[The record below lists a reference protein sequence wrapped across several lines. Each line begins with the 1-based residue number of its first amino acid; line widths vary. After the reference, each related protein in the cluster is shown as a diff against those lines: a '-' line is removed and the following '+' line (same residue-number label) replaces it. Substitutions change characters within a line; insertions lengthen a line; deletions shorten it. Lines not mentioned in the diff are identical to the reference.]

1 MKQLSGIQSMAI
13 AGALLLSAC
22 ASNPQLSHQD
32 VLRQYNAIA
41 QLDANI
47 TNSRKMGADYLAPEG
62 FQDVEEKLQQ
72 AISSAQNGNTPDVNK
87 YSKQGLRELKAVDK
101 NTASSR
107 RIFVELLANRDRA
120 IKAGAEKLFPDEF
133 NKLESNFHNA
143 ANLVE
148 NNKLEAAKKL
158 RPVLITDYGRLELK
172 SVKKDAAQAAKAAIE
187 SAKEKDADDYAPKTF
202 KLAEEELTLA
212 LSILEAN
219 RSQSDKAGAHTTR
232 AVELANQSI
241 QITEMVKD
249 FDRRDYSEED
259 KVLWYQKQLSTINEP
274 LKNRLIFDQ
283 DNRSTV
289 HSIRNDISALKQSET
304 DLRDNLKSTENRVE
318 KLLSANRSELG
329 KLKKKYEREISQ
341 QNKQREALEKRER
354 DTRQRFE
361 YVQSLFTEEEA
372 DVYRKR
378 QNVLV
383 LAHGFY
389 FEPGKSEIK
398 AVNFSLLNKID
409 QAYKKFPKSSLII
422 SGHTDATGNPRK
434 NKLLSEKRAA
444 NVAKFLQDTKGI
456 KASKI
461 SVRGFGAE
469 KPVASNSTKDGRSR
483 NRRIEVLIQNS
494 ATI

>member
-1 MKQLSGIQSMAI
+1 VKQLSVTSSMAV
-13 AGALLLSAC
+13 AAALLLSAC
-22 ASNPQLSHQD
+22 ASTPQLSRQD
-32 VLRQYNAIA
+32 VLKQYDSIA
-41 QLDANI
+41 QLDANL
-47 TNSRKMGADYLAPEG
+47 TNSRKMGAAYLAPEG
-62 FQDVEEKLQQ
+62 YQDAQETLQQ
-72 AISSAQNGNTPDVNK
+72 AISSAQDGDASSVNK
-87 YSKQGLRELKAVDK
+87 YSKQGLRELKSVDK

-107 RIFVELLANRDRA
+107 RIFVELLANRERA
-120 IKAGAEKLFPDEF
+120 IKAGAETLFPGEF
-133 NKLESNFHNA
+133 GKLESDFHKA
-143 ANLVE
+143 TNLVE

-158 RPVLITDYGRLELK
+158 RPVLITAYGRLELK
-172 SVKKDAAQAAKAAIE
+172 SVKKDAAQAAKAAIA
-187 SAKEKDADDYAPKTF
+187 SAKEKDADDYAPKTL

-219 RSQSDKAGAHTTR
+219 RSQSDKAGTHTSR
-232 AVELANQSI
+232 AIELANQSI

-274 LKNRLIFDQ
+274 LNNRLVFDQ

-304 DLRDNLKSTENRVE
+304 DLRNNLKSTENRVE

-341 QNKQREALEKRER
+341 QSRQREALEKRER

-361 YVQSLFTEEEA
+361 YVQSLFTEAEA

-398 AVNFSLLNKID
+398 AVNFALLNKID

-422 SGHTDATGNPRK
+422 SGHTDATGNARK

>member
-1 MKQLSGIQSMAI
+1 MKQFSGMRHATL
-13 AGALLLSAC
+13 AGLIFLSAC
-22 ASNPQLSHQD
+22 ASAPQTSLQD
-32 VLRQYNAIA
+32 ILKQNDSIA
-41 QLDANI
+41 NLDAGLK
-47 TNSRKMGADYLAPEG
+47 NSANMGAEYLAPEG
-62 FQDVEEKLQQ
+62 YANAKDLFDQ
-72 AISSAQNGNTPDVNK
+72 AISSAQDGNTKSANSYTQK
-87 YSKQGLRELKAVDK
+87 AIKALKTVDK
-101 NTASSR
+101 NTTTSQR
-107 RIFVELLANRDRA
+107 LFVEILANRDRA
-120 IKAGAEKLFPDEF
+120 IKAGAEKLYPEEF
-133 NKLESNFHNA
+133 KTLESEFHKA
-143 ANLVE
+143 SNLVE
-148 NNKLEAAKKL
+148 NRKIEAAKKL
-158 RPVLITDYGRLELK
+158 RPGLITKYGRLELK
-172 SVKKDAAQAAKAAIE
+172 SVKKDAAQAAKAAIAN
-187 SAKEKDADDYAPKTF
+187 AKEKDAEDYAPKTL

-219 RSQSDKAGAHTTR
+219 RHQSKKAAAHTTR
-232 AVELANQSI
+232 AIQLANKSV
-241 QITEMVKD
+241 QITEMVRD

-259 KVLWYQKQLSTINEP
+259 KVLWYQKQLSTLHEP
-274 LKNRLIFDQ
+274 LNSKLIFDQ
-283 DNRSTV
+283 DNRTTV
-289 HSIRNDISALKQSET
+289 HSIRNDIAALKQSET
-304 DLRDNLKSTENRVE
+304 DLRSNLKSTENRVE

-341 QNKQREALEKRER
+341 QNKKRKAMEKRER

-372 DVYRKR
+372 EVYRKR

-398 AVNFSLLNKID
+398 SVNFTLLNKID
-409 QAYKKFPKSSLII
+409 QAYKKFPKSKLVI

-444 NVAKFLQDTKGI
+444 NVAKFLKDTKGI

-461 SVRGFGAE
+461 SVRGYGAE

-483 NRRIEVLIQNS
+483 NRRIEVLIENS